1 MSATNYVV
9 GVDLGTT
16 NIVVSYGESNSDS
29 PLQLLHI
36 PQLVAA
42 GQVSSLPML
51 PALRYHYG
59 QELADNQVVL
69 PWAIDPINQ
78 TLPPSVI
85 GKWALDLGAKVPKRL
100 ISSAKSW
107 LSHRGAGSGDITLPL
122 NAHEHTKVCTPL
134 EVTASYLAYIKAAWD
149 HQKPNTPF
157 CEQDI
162 VVTVPASFDDIARS
176 LTIEAIKQVGIKH
189 FRLLEEPQA
198 AFYHWLSNNSAADL
212 AGKQKLFVCDIG
224 GGTSDFTLISI
235 THFTDNT
242 LPELERVGV
251 GEHLMLGGDNMDL
264 ALAAKAQQKL
274 KGNTKA
280 RDLQKLLPQCQ
291 QAKERLLA
299 TDALDEIKLQLSSA
313 GSRLMASTQET
324 RLTAK
329 EVEQMILDGFFPQVA
344 INAKPKQRQTALSD
358 IGLPYPADPAI
369 TRHIAAF
376 FQDQHNTHSTE
387 KNDENDENDENDKNE
402 KNDDIKIPDV
412 WLLNGGPFLS
422 DKIQQRVQQQM
433 AAWSKQPILCLHNPD
448 PQTSVA
454 HGAAYY
460 ARLQL
465 ANGLLSANNP
475 NLIKSAAPRHY
486 FIRVASAKGDKGVC
500 ILPKNTGLHHKLA
513 LTDKVFNLR
522 CNSQVQFDVAS
533 SLDIRDYTLGDS
545 IDWHEKLHTLPPLTT
560 TLKGE
565 GQVPVNLVCE
575 LDELGVLQIELQQV
589 NAKPSWQLA
598 FNLRK
603 ASNNPD
609 VDDNHRVKKA
619 LEVVDQWYGNASKTT
634 PKEPLRKSLEKCLGK
649 RESWSVNAARQLFDR
664 LITLAKR
671 RRRSA
676 VHERSWLNVA
686 GYCLRPGIGFAGD
699 VERMEQV
706 WGLFSQGIQHHQQ
719 ANVWVQWWAFWRRAG
734 AGLDQHQQ
742 LTLFNETKH
751 VLGNHRGP
759 VSKKAKLGAAT
770 EEKLR
775 LIGVLERLSLDNKRE
790 VLDCIAGEL
799 KHNKMAD
806 LYCWMAA
813 RLLNRRLVY
822 AASEF
827 TMTAQDAEVVL
838 DYLLQQDWKAN
849 PALGFISASAA
860 RKTLDETLNISEQQF
875 TEVQNKLKHIHSQY
889 LALLHTTHTM
899 DQQETQQY
907 WGDALPSGLSI

>member
-1 MSATNYVV
+1 MSASDYVV

-42 GQVSSLPML
+42 GQVHSLPML

-69 PWAIDPINQ
+69 PWTIDPINQ

-85 GKWALDLGAKVPKRL
+85 GKWALDLGAKVPTRL

-122 NAHEHTKVCTPL
+122 NADEHTKVCTPL

-149 HQKPNTPF
+149 HQKPDTPF

-176 LTIEAIKQVGIKH
+176 LTIEAIQQVGIKY

-212 AGKQKLFVCDIG
+212 VGKQKLFVCDIG

-235 THFTDNT
+235 THSNNNT

-280 RDLQKLLPQCQ
+280 SDLQKLLPQCQ
-291 QAKERLLA
+291 QAKESLLA
-299 TDALDEIKLQLSSA
+299 TDGLDEIKLQLSSA
-313 GSRLMASTQET
+313 GSSLMASTQET

-344 INAKPKQRQTALSD
+344 INARPKQRQTALSD
-358 IGLPYPADPAI
+358 IGLPYPADPSI

-376 FQDQHNTHSTE
+376 FQDQNIDSTE
-387 KNDENDENDENDKNE
+387 DNDET
-402 KNDDIKIPDV
+402 DIADV

-422 DKIQQRVQQQM
+422 DKIQQRLQQQM
-433 AAWSKQPILCLHNPD
+433 AAWSKQPILCLHNRE

-454 HGAAYY
+454 FGAGYY

-465 ANGLLSANNP
+465 ANALSSVNHP

-486 FIRVASAKGDKGVC
+486 FIRVASAQGDKGVC
-500 ILPKNTGLHHKLA
+500 ILPKNTGLHDKLA
-513 LTDKVFNLR
+513 LTNKVFNLR

-575 LDELGVLQIELQQV
+575 LDELGVLQIELQQI

-603 ASNNPD
+603 TSDNPN
-609 VDDNHRVKKA
+609 VDDDQRVKKA
-619 LEVVDQWYGNASKTT
+619 FEVINQWYGNASKTT

-649 RESWSVNAARQLFDR
+649 RDNWSVNAARQLFD
-664 LITLAKR
+664 LMITLAKR

-676 VHERSWLNVA
+676 VHERSWLNIA

-699 VERMEQV
+699 VDRIEQV
-706 WGLFSQGIQHHQQ
+706 WGLFAQGIQHHQQ
-719 ANVWVQWWAFWRRAG
+719 ADVWVQWWAFWRRAA
-734 AGLDQHQQ
+734 AGLDQRQQ
-742 LTLFNETKH
+742 LILFNETKH
-751 VLGNHRGP
+751 VLVNNSGP

-775 LIGVLERLSLDNKRE
+775 LIGVLERLCLDNKRA
-790 VLDCIAGEL
+790 VLDGIADEL
-799 KHNKMAD
+799 NHNKMAD

-822 AASEF
+822 AASEY
-827 TMTAQDAEVVL
+827 TMPSQDAEVVL
-838 DYLLQQDWKAN
+838 DYLLQQDWKAH

-875 TEVQNKLKHIHSQY
+875 TQVQNNLKHIHSRY
-889 LALLHTTHTM
+889 LKLLHATHSM
-899 DQQETQQY
+899 DQQESQQY

>member
-1 MSATNYVV
+1 MSAAKYVV
-9 GVDLGTT
+9 GIDLGTT
-16 NIVVSYGESNSDS
+16 NIVVSYGETKGDS
-29 PLQLLHI
+29 ALRLLPI

-42 GQVSSLPML
+42 GQVSSLLML

-59 QELADNQVVL
+59 QELAQNQVLL
-69 PWAIDPINQ
+69 PWATDPINQ
-78 TLPPSVI
+78 TLPPAVI
-85 GKWALDLGAKVPKRL
+85 GKWALDLGTKVPTRL

-107 LSHRGAGSGDITLPL
+107 LSHRGAGSADMTLPL
-122 NAHEHTKVCTPL
+122 NADEHTKVCTPL
-134 EVTASYLAYIKAAWD
+134 EVTASYLAYIQAAWD
-149 HQKPNTPF
+149 HQKPDTPF
-157 CEQDI
+157 CDQDV

-198 AFYHWLSNNSAADL
+198 AFYHWLANNSAANL

-235 THFTDNT
+235 THSPDKTM
-242 LPELERVGV
+242 PELERIGV

-280 RDLQKLLPQCQ
+280 RELQKLLPQCQ

-299 TDALDEIKLQLSSA
+299 TDAPEEIKLQLSSA
-313 GSRLMASTQET
+313 GSSLMACTQET
-324 RLTAK
+324 RLTVK
-329 EVEQMILDGFFPQVA
+329 EVEQMILDGFFPQVT

-376 FQDQHNTHSTE
+376 FQSQQNTHNTAGTEE
-387 KNDENDENDENDKNE
+387 KNNLE
-402 KNDDIKIPDV
+402 IADV

-422 DKIQQRVQQQM
+422 DKIQQRLQQQM
-433 AAWSKQPILCLHNPD
+433 AAWSKQDVLCLHNPE

-454 HGAAYY
+454 HGATYY

-465 ANGLLSANNP
+465 ASALSSINNP
-475 NLIKSAAPRHY
+475 KLIKSTAPRHY
-486 FIRVASAKGDKGVC
+486 FIRVASAQGDKGVC
-500 ILPKNTGLHHKLA
+500 ILPKNTGLHKKLA
-513 LTDKVFNLR
+513 LTEQTFDLR

-533 SLDIRDYTLGDS
+533 SLDIRDYKLGES
-545 IDWHEKLHTLPPLTT
+545 IDWHEKLHVLPPLTT
-560 TLKGE
+560 TLKGK
-565 GQVPVNLVCE
+565 GKVPVNLVCE

-598 FNLRK
+598 FNLRNTSDK
-603 ASNNPD
+603 PKID
-609 VDDNHRVKKA
+609 YDHRLKKA
-619 LEVVDQWYGNASKTT
+619 LEVIELWFGNANKTA

-649 RESWSVNAARQLFDR
+649 RENWSVNDARQLFDQ

-671 RRRSA
+671 RRRSV
-676 VHERSWLNVA
+676 VHERSWLNIA

-699 VERMEQV
+699 VGRIEQV
-706 WGLFSQGIQHHQQ
+706 WGLFSQGIQYHQH
-719 ANVWVQWWAFWRRAG
+719 AEVWVQWWAFWRRAA
-734 AGLDQHQQ
+734 AGLDQQQ
-742 LTLFNETKH
+742 QFVLFNETKH
-751 VLGNHRGP
+751 VLLNSRGA
-759 VSKKAKLGAAT
+759 VSKKPKLGAAT

-775 LIGVLERLSLDNKRE
+775 LIGTLERLSLGNKRE
-790 VLDCIAGEL
+790 ILDHIAGEL
-799 KHNKMAD
+799 NHNRMAD

-822 AASEF
+822 AASDY
-827 TMTAQDAEVVL
+827 TMPAHDAEVVV
-838 DYLLQQDWKAN
+838 DYLLQQDWKKHA
-849 PALGFISASAA
+849 PLGFISASAA
-860 RKTLDETLNISEQQF
+860 RKTLDETLNINEQQF
-875 TEVQNKLKHIHSQY
+875 TEVQNRLQNIYSQY
-889 LALLHTTHTM
+889 LALLNATHTM
-899 DQQETQQY
+899 DQRESQQY

>member
-29 PLQLLHI
+29 PLQLLPI
-36 PQLVAA
+36 PQLVAP
-42 GQVSSLPML
+42 GQVSSPLML

-69 PWAIDPINQ
+69 PWATDPINQ

-85 GKWALDLGAKVPKRL
+85 GKWALDLGAKVPTRL

-107 LSHRGAGSGDITLPL
+107 LSHRGAGSTDITLPL
-122 NAHEHTKVCTPL
+122 NADEHTKVCTPL

-149 HQKPNTPF
+149 HQKPDSPF
-157 CEQDI
+157 CEQNI

-176 LTIEAIKQVGIKH
+176 LTIEAIKQVGLQH

-212 AGKQKLFVCDIG
+212 VGKQKLFVCDIG

-235 THFTDNT
+235 THTAENT
-242 LPELERVGV
+242 LPELERIGV

-274 KGNTKA
+274 NGNIKS

-291 QAKERLLA
+291 KAKENLLA
-299 TDALDEIKLQLSSA
+299 ADALGEIKLQLSCA

-376 FQDQHNTHSTE
+376 FQEQQNTHPTE
-387 KNDENDENDENDKNE
+387 KNDENDEND
-402 KNDDIKIPDV
+402 DIKIADV

-422 DKIQQRVQQQM
+422 DKIQQRLQQQM
-433 AAWSKQPILCLHNPD
+433 AAWSKQPILCLHNLE

-465 ANGLLSANNP
+465 ASALSCVKNP

-486 FIRVASAKGDKGVC
+486 FIRVASAQGDKGVC
-500 ILPKNTGLHHKLA
+500 ILPKNTRLHDKLS
-513 LTDKVFNLR
+513 LTDKIFNLR
-522 CNSQVQFDVAS
+522 CNSPVQFDVAS
-533 SLDIRDYTLGDS
+533 SLDIRSYKLGDS
-545 IDWHEKLHTLPPLTT
+545 IDWHEKLHNLPPLTT

-575 LDELGVLQIELQQV
+575 LDELGVLQIELQQL

-603 ASNNPD
+603 STNHLEI
-609 VDDNHRVKKA
+609 DDQHRVKKA
-619 LEVVDQWYGNASKTT
+619 LEVVEQWYGNASKTP

-649 RESWSVNAARQLFDR
+649 RESWSVNAARQLFDH
-664 LITLAKR
+664 LIILAKR
-671 RRRSA
+671 RRRSR
-676 VHERSWLNVA
+676 VHERSWLNIA
-686 GYCLRPGIGFAGD
+686 GYCLRPGIGFVGD
-699 VERMEQV
+699 VERIEQV
-706 WGLFSQGIQHHQQ
+706 WGLFTQGIQHHQQ
-719 ANVWVQWWAFWRRAG
+719 ADVWVQWWAFWRRAA
-734 AGLDQHQQ
+734 AGLDQQQ
-742 LTLFNETKH
+742 QFTLFNETKH
-751 VLGNHRGP
+751 VLASTRGP

-775 LIGVLERLSLDNKRE
+775 LIGSLERLSLDNKRE
-790 VLDCIAGEL
+790 VLDHIAGEL
-799 KHNKMAD
+799 NHNKMAD

-822 AASEF
+822 AASEY
-827 TMTAQDAEVVL
+827 TMPGQDAEVVL
-838 DYLLQQDWKAN
+838 DYLLQHNWKAH

-875 TEVQNKLKHIHSQY
+875 TQVQNNLKNIHSRY
-889 LALLHTTHTM
+889 LTLLHATHTM
-899 DQQETQQY
+899 DQQESQQY

>member
-16 NIVVSYGESNSDS
+16 NIVVSYGESESDS
-29 PLQLLHI
+29 PLQLLPI

-51 PALRYHYG
+51 PALRYHYT
-59 QELADNQVVL
+59 QELADNQVAL
-69 PWAIDPINQ
+69 PWATDSINQ
-78 TLPPSVI
+78 ALPPAVI
-85 GKWALDLGAKVPKRL
+85 GKWALDLGSKVPTRL

-122 NAHEHTKVCTPL
+122 NADEHNKVCTPL
-134 EVTASYLAYIKAAWD
+134 KVTASYRAYIRAACE
-149 HQKPNTPF
+149 HQKPETPF
-157 CEQDI
+157 CAQDI

-176 LTIEAIKQVGIKH
+176 LTIEAIKQVGIKY

-198 AFYHWLSNNSAADL
+198 AFYHWLSNNSAAGL

-235 THFTDNT
+235 THSNNNI

-291 QAKERLLA
+291 KAKESLLSI
-299 TDALDEIKLQLSSA
+299 DAPEEIKLQLSSA
-313 GSRLMASTQET
+313 GSSLMASTQET

-329 EVEQMILDGFFPQVA
+329 EVEQMILDGFFPQVT
-344 INAKPKQRQTALSD
+344 INVKPKQRQTALSD

-376 FQDQHNTHSTE
+376 FQEQQNTHSTE
-387 KNDENDENDENDKNE
+387 DNDNLE
-402 KNDDIKIPDV
+402 IADV

-422 DKIQQRVQQQM
+422 DKIQQRLQQQM
-433 AAWSKQPILCLHNPD
+433 AAWSKQEILCLHNPE

-465 ANGLLSANNP
+465 ASGLSSDKNTK
-475 NLIKSAAPRHY
+475 LIKSTAPRHY
-486 FIRVASAKGDKGVC
+486 FIRVASAQGDKGVC
-500 ILPKNTGLHHKLA
+500 ILPKNTGLHDKLA
-513 LTDKVFNLR
+513 LTDQIFNLR

-545 IDWHEKLHTLPPLTT
+545 IDWHEKLHALPPLTT

-603 ASNNPD
+603 TSDNPNT
-609 VDDNHRVKKA
+609 DDEHRVKKA
-619 LEVVDQWYGNASKTT
+619 LEVIEQWYGNASKTT

-649 RESWSVNAARQLFDR
+649 RENWSVNAARQLFDR

-676 VHERSWLNVA
+676 GHERSWLNIA

-699 VERMEQV
+699 VERIEQV
-706 WGLFSQGIQHHQQ
+706 WGLFAQGIQHHQH
-719 ANVWVQWWAFWRRAG
+719 ADVWVQWWAFWRRAA
-734 AGLDQHQQ
+734 AGLDQQQQ

-751 VLGNHRGP
+751 VLDNNRGP
-759 VSKKAKLGAAT
+759 VSKKVKLGAAV

-775 LIGVLERLSLDNKRE
+775 LIGALERLSLDNKRE
-790 VLDCIAGEL
+790 VLDHIAGEL
-799 KHNKMAD
+799 NHNKMAD

-822 AASEF
+822 AASEY
-827 TMTAQDAEVVL
+827 TMPAQDAEVVL
-838 DYLLQQDWKAN
+838 DYLLQQDWKTHA
-849 PALGFISASAA
+849 PLGFISASAV

-875 TEVQNKLKHIHSQY
+875 TQVQNKLKNIHSRY
-889 LALLHTTHTM
+889 LELLHATHTM
-899 DQQETQQY
+899 DQQESQQY

>member
-1 MSATNYVV
+1 MSAANYVV
-9 GVDLGTT
+9 GIDLGTT
-16 NIVVSYGESNSDS
+16 NIVVSYGEPESNAA
-29 PLQLLHI
+29 LQLLLI

-51 PALRYHYG
+51 PALRYHYT

-69 PWAIDPINQ
+69 PWVIDSINQ
-78 TLPPSVI
+78 TLPPAVI
-85 GKWALDLGAKVPKRL
+85 GKWALELGAKVPNRL

-107 LSHRGAGSGDITLPL
+107 LSHRGAGSTDITLPL
-122 NAHEHTKVCTPL
+122 NADEHTKVCTPL
-134 EVTASYLAYIKAAWD
+134 EVTASYLAYIQAAWD
-149 HQKPNTPF
+149 YQKPDSPF

-176 LTIEAIKQVGIKH
+176 LTIDAIKQVGITC

-198 AFYHWLSNNSAADL
+198 AFYHWLCNNSAADL
-212 AGKQKLFVCDIG
+212 AAKQKLFVCDIG
-224 GGTSDFTLISI
+224 GGTSDFSLISI
-235 THFTDNT
+235 THSADNT
-242 LPELERVGV
+242 MPELERIGV

-264 ALAAKAQQKL
+264 TLAAKAQQKL
-274 KGNTKA
+274 QGNTKP

-299 TDALDEIKLQLSSA
+299 TDAPQEIKLQLSSA
-313 GSRLMASTQET
+313 GSSLMASTQET

-329 EVEQMILDGFFPQVA
+329 EVEQLILDGFFPQVT
-344 INAKPKQRQTALSD
+344 INAKPKQRQTGLSD

-376 FQDQHNTHSTE
+376 FQSQQNTFNTVGAE
-387 KNDENDENDENDKNE
+387 ANNNLE
-402 KNDDIKIPDV
+402 IADV

-422 DKIQQRVQQQM
+422 DKIQQRLLQQI
-433 AAWSKQPILCLHNPD
+433 AVWSKQDILCLHNPE

-454 HGAAYY
+454 HGAAHY
-460 ARLQL
+460 ARLQCVS
-465 ANGLLSANNP
+465 ALSSSNNP
-475 NLIKSAAPRHY
+475 KLIKSTAPRHY
-486 FIRVASAKGDKGVC
+486 FIRVATAKGDKGIC
-500 ILPKNTGLHHKLA
+500 ILPKKTGLHRKLA
-513 LTDKVFNLR
+513 LTDKTFNLR

-533 SLDIRDYTLGDS
+533 SLDITDYKLGQS
-545 IDWHEKLHTLPPLTT
+545 IDWHEKLHLLPPLTT

-589 NAKPSWQLA
+589 NAKLSWQLA
-598 FNLRK
+598 FNLRNTSDK
-603 ASNNPD
+603 PKID
-609 VDDNHRVKKA
+609 YDHRLEKA
-619 LEVVDQWYGNASKTT
+619 LEVIEFWFGNASRTE

-649 RESWSVNAARQLFDR
+649 RENWSVNAARQLFDR

-676 VHERSWLNVA
+676 VHERSWLNIA

-699 VERMEQV
+699 VGRIEQV
-706 WGLFSQGIQHHQQ
+706 WGLFSQGIQHHQH
-719 ANVWVQWWAFWRRAG
+719 ADVWVQWWAFWRRAA
-734 AGLDQHQQ
+734 AGLDQQQ
-742 LTLFNETKH
+742 QFVLFNETQH
-751 VLGNHRGP
+751 VLANNSGP
-759 VSKKAKLGAAT
+759 VSKKPKLGAAT

-775 LIGVLERLSLDNKRE
+775 LIGALERLSLDNKRE
-790 VLDCIAGEL
+790 ILDHIAGEL
-799 KHNKMAD
+799 NHNKMAN

-822 AASEF
+822 AASEY
-827 TMTAQDAEVVL
+827 TMPAQDAEVVL
-838 DYLLQQDWKAN
+838 DYLLQQDWKTHAQ
-849 PALGFISASAA
+849 LGFISASAA

-875 TEVQNKLKHIHSQY
+875 AEVQHQLKNIHSQY
-889 LALLHTTHTM
+889 LELLHATHTM
-899 DQQETQQY
+899 DQQESQQY